1 MKILNYLLLIL
12 MLWGGQTIHANHYYY
27 KQLSIQDG
35 LPSTVR
41 CIFKEKKGF
50 IWIGTQSGLRRF
62 DGHEL
67 KRYVAQADDK
77 NGLPHNYI
85 YQIIEDKNHH
95 IWVMTEGGLARYQ
108 RENDRFEIPRLDNG
122 ERIIAQT
129 ACLTDQGILFG
140 STGKIYQYN
149 YQTDK
154 INLLQT
160 LKGRENFAITQI
172 KPWSR
177 DVLLCCNRW
186 IGIILVNIRTG
197 KISEPPFDCGKEVKD
212 ILIDSQKR
220 IWIAPYNNGV
230 RCYDQNGQLLS
241 TYTTQNSNLSHNV
254 VLSMAELD
262 GQIWFGT
269 DGGGINILN
278 PKTKQITVLEH
289 VPGDGYSLPVNSI
302 LCLYKDDYNNMWAGS
317 IRSGLISIRKASIK
331 TYTDA
336 ALNSDRGLSDNTV
349 LSLYQRPNDQRIWI
363 GTDGGGINS
372 FDPVTG
378 KFKHYPSTWRDKV
391 ASITGYSSTELMVSL
406 FAKGVFIFN
415 TTTGHSQ
422 PLTIVNKKIND
433 QLCFSGRT
441 VNLYQNTPET
451 VLLLANHIYRYTLKT
466 KVFELVKEE
475 EGHDITGALLPIE
488 RKAEQTYLNDL
499 KSIYVLDHQKNKLQP
514 IYVMN
519 GDTIINSVSADQ
531 KGTFWIGTN
540 YGLSSYTPSTR
551 KFKNISTGLFGEV
564 RSVICDHKGK
574 LWIGV
579 DGMLFAWMIKEQKF
593 IIFGESDGVIRNE
606 YLQKPRLVSTT
617 GDIYMGGVK
626 GLLHIEHTLH
636 IDSSEIPTLQLTDVS
651 INGESIN
658 NELTREHPTISVPW
672 NNNTITIRV
681 MAEEKDILRKKRYRY
696 QIVGLNDQYI
706 ESYQPE
712 LVIRSLQPG
721 TYRIMAS
728 CSTKDGDWTADEQVL
743 TILVLPPWY
752 QSWWFILGCILLM
765 SYTIIQIFLSTLKRK
780 EEKMKWAIQT
790 HEQKVYEEKV
800 RFLINISHELRTP
813 LTLIHSPLQRILKSL
828 PDSDTNYKALKSA
841 YKQTLRMKELINM
854 VLDLR
859 KLEVKESKLQ
869 VSPQPLNKWIRTTA
883 NNFVHESEAR
893 NIRLDYQLE
902 EQIGTIS
909 FNANKCEIILNNL
922 LINALKHSSEG
933 STITIQSTLI
943 TDRQSVRIAVSD
955 QGCGLVGVDVDKLFT
970 RFYQGSNEQ
979 NGSGIGLSY
988 AKILA
993 ELHGGSIG
1001 ATNNMNTGA
1010 TFFFELPLVTTAEI
1024 ISFPPKAYLNEL
1036 ISDKSAMEEP
1046 QANAFPTNN
1055 YTVLIVDDNADM
1067 INFLR
1072 EALETDFKQI
1082 LTAKD
1087 GVDALNVIKRSQPDI
1102 IISDVM
1108 MPHMN
1113 GYELCKQIKEN
1124 IEISHIPILLL
1135 TARDDEQSEI
1145 QGYKTGAD
1153 AYLTKPFEID
1163 VLLELIRSRLRNREY
1178 TRMRYLHAGFIP
1190 QPEDSTISQTDEN
1203 FMLKINKIITTHLS
1217 SPTLDVTLICKE
1229 IGMSRASLYNKI
1241 KALANMGVNDY
1252 INKYRM
1258 EKAMVLIKQTEL
1270 SIAEIAEQ
1278 VGFSTSRYFSTAFKQ
1293 HTGQT
1298 PTQYKEKNKKTTNI
1312 NTSH

>member
-1 MKILNYLLLIL
+1 MKILSYLLLIL
-12 MLWGGQTIHANHYYY
+12 MLWGGQTVRANHYYY

-50 IWIGTQSGLRRF
+50 IWIGTQSGLGRF

-67 KRYVAQADDK
+67 KRYVAKADDK

-95 IWVMTEGGLARYQ
+95 IWVMTEGGIARYQ
-108 RENDRFEIPRLDNG
+108 RQSDNFDVPQLDNG

-129 ACLTDQGILFG
+129 ACQTEQGILFG
-140 STGKIYQYN
+140 ANGKIYQYN

-154 INLLQT
+154 ITLLQT
-160 LKGRENFAITQI
+160 LKGKDNFAITQI

-177 DVLLCCNRW
+177 NVLLCSNRW
-186 IGIILVNIRTG
+186 LGIVLVDIRTG
-197 KISEPPFDCGKEVKD
+197 KVSEPPFDCGKEIRD
-212 ILIDSQKR
+212 ILIDSKKR
-220 IWIAPYNNGV
+220 IWVAPYNNGV
-230 RCYDQNGQLLS
+230 HCYDHDGELLAV
-241 TYTTQNSNLSHNV
+241 YTTQNSKLSHNV
-254 VLSMAELD
+254 ILTMAELD
-262 GQIWFGT
+262 GQIWLGT
-269 DGGGINILN
+269 DGGGISILT
-278 PKTKQITVLEH
+278 PETKQIAVLEH
-289 VPGDGYSLPVNSI
+289 IPGDSYSLPVNSI

-317 IRSGLISIRKASIK
+317 IRSGLISIRQTSIK

-336 ALNSDRGLSDNTV
+336 LLDSNRGLSDNTV
-349 LSLYQRPNDQRIWI
+349 LSLYQRPNDQLVWI
-363 GTDGGGINS
+363 GTDGGGINCL
-372 FDPVTG
+372 DPMTG

-391 ASITGYSSTELMVSL
+391 ASIAGYSPTELMISL

-415 TTTGHSQ
+415 TTNGQSR
-422 PLTIVNKKIND
+422 PLIIVNKEIND

-451 VLLLANHIYRYTLKT
+451 VLILTDHIYCYTIGKQS
-466 KVFELVKEE
+466 FDLVTEDQKQ
-475 EGHDITGALLPIE
+475 GFTGPLLPITTKNG
-488 RKAEQTYLNDL
+488 RTYLNDF
-499 KSIYVLDHQKNKLQP
+499 KNIYLLDHQQNKLQT
-514 IYVMN
+514 IFSID
-519 GDTIINSVSADQ
+519 GDTLINAVSTDRQ
-531 KGTFWIGTN
+531 GEFWIGTN
-540 YGLSSYTPSTR
+540 YGLSAYLPTTQVFRNLP
-551 KFKNISTGLFGEV
+551 TGLFGEV
-564 RSVICDHKGK
+564 RSVICDRDDK

-579 DGMLFAWMIKEQKF
+579 EGMLFAYLIRDQKF
-593 IIFGESDGVIRNE
+593 ILFGESDGAVLNE
-606 YLQKPRLVSTT
+606 YLQKPKLESVD
-617 GDIYMGGVK
+617 GDIYLGGVK
-626 GLLHIEHTLH
+626 GLLHIGKKLN
-636 IDSSEIPTLQLTDVS
+636 IDSYERPILRLTDVG

-658 NELTREHPTISVPW
+658 RELDEEHPAISVPW
-672 NNNTITIRV
+672 DNKTITIRV
-681 MAEEKDILRKKRYRY
+681 MAEEKDILRKKIYRY

-728 CSTKDGDWTADEQVL
+728 CSTKDGDWTANEQVL

-752 QSWWFILGCILLM
+752 QSWWFILGCILLI
-765 SYTIIQIFLSTLKRK
+765 SYAIIQIFLSTLKRK

-828 PDSDTNYKALKSA
+828 SDSDTHYAALKNV

-869 VSPQPLNKWIRTTA
+869 VSPQPLNEWIRTTA
-883 NNFVHESEAR
+883 GNFVHESEAR
-893 NIRLDYQLE
+893 NICIDYQLE
-902 EQIGTIS
+902 EQIGVIS
-909 FNANKCEIILNNL
+909 FNADKCEIILNNL
-922 LINALKHSSEG
+922 LINALKHSNEG
-933 STITIQSTLI
+933 STITIQSALI
-943 TDRQSVRIAVSD
+943 TERQSVRIAVSD
-955 QGCGLVGVDVDKLFT
+955 QGYGLAGVDVDKLFT

-1001 ATNNMNTGA
+1001 ATNNVGAGA

-1024 ISFPPKAYLNEL
+1024 ISCPPKAYLNEL
-1036 ISDKSAMEEP
+1036 ITDKSTMEEP
-1046 QANAFPTNN
+1046 QASAFATHN
-1055 YTVLIVDDNADM
+1055 YTVLIVDDNADL

-1072 EALETDFKQI
+1072 EALEADFKQI
-1082 LTAKD
+1082 LTATD
-1087 GVDALNVIKRSQPDI
+1087 GVDALNVIKREQPDMV
-1102 IISDVM
+1102 ISDVM
-1108 MPHMN
+1108 MPRMN
-1113 GYELCKQIKEN
+1113 GYELCKQVKEN
-1124 IEISHIPILLL
+1124 IEISHIPVLLL
-1135 TARDDEQSEI
+1135 TARDDERSEI

-1178 TRMRYLHAGFIP
+1178 TRMRYLNAGFIP
-1190 QPEDSTISQTDEN
+1190 QPEESTISRTDEN

-1241 KALANMGVNDY
+1241 KALADMGVSDY
-1252 INKYRM
+1252 INKFRM
-1258 EKAMVLIKQTEL
+1258 EKAMALIRQTEL

-1293 HTGQT
+1293 YTGQT
-1298 PTQYKEKNKKTTNI
+1298 PTQYKEKTKITNI